1 MASITTWMR
10 LEPRARTRA
19 MKDALGATWCDPAW
33 ALARQWQFGA
43 FLGEDAGSPV
53 IATLEADR
61 GLLTRYHAG
70 RPGATSVT
78 GQVYNL
84 STIPLETLVERET
97 MKPERDVRAGAA
109 AGFEF
114 LERLR
119 AAQLTR
125 DYRSDYVD
133 AYPIAPPDDE
143 DRQHEDGE
151 TLRLW
156 QVVAG
161 RAPDGSEL
169 YNELHQRLEVDDAG
183 LPEDKPRI
191 EDNNDRA
198 AIEEAARAWL
208 RWYREMNQPE
218 VGTGSPWVSQR
229 MEYEFA
235 VSARLQSGELVLTGP
250 EYAHGHL
257 DWYSFDRHP
266 TASLGGSADP
276 APPKMTRSVIPTP
289 VAFRGMPSAR
299 LWEIEDG
306 NVNLGAIEAGPQ
318 DLARML
324 LIEFALVYGN
334 DHFVIPID
342 LKVGSVCRIT
352 SLVVTNTFGDIT
364 TIPSAEAA
372 DGAGGQWRMYTVSP
386 DLRGVTTAPTPD
398 APVFVLPPALG
409 PSLHSEAVEEVLFLR
424 DEMANMA
431 WAVERVVQGPS
442 GRPLRRFEA
451 YQEKRQREDDA
462 GGGTASESTADLVY
476 RLASE
481 VPDYWYPL
489 LPVLVDQR
497 SICLRLGA
505 MPGEQPSTTDGP
517 RGRILA
523 AAVPLLIPEEEVP
536 RAGARVT
543 RAYQYARWI
552 DGSSHLWI
560 GRRKQPG
567 RGEGS
572 SGLRFDTIRA
582 P

>member
-1 MASITTWMR
+1 MPSITTWMR

-19 MKDALGATWCDPAW
+19 MKDALEATWCDPAW

-53 IATLEADR
+53 VAALEADC
-61 GLLTRYHAG
+61 GPLTRYYAG
-70 RPGATSVT
+70 HPGSTSVT
-78 GQVYNL
+78 GEVYDP
-84 STIPLETLVERET
+84 STTPLETLVERET
-97 MKPERDVRAGAA
+97 MTSEKDVRAAAA
-109 AGFEF
+109 AGLEF
-114 LERLR
+114 VQRLG

-133 AYPIAPPDDE
+133 AYPISPPDNE
-143 DRQHEDGE
+143 DRQREDGE

-169 YNELHQRLEVDDAG
+169 YSELHQRLEVDDSG
-183 LPEDKPRI
+183 LPEDKPPI
-191 EDNNDRA
+191 ESEDRR
-198 AIEEAARAWL
+198 AIEEAARDWL
-208 RWYREMNQPE
+208 RWYRAMNQPQAGE
-218 VGTGSPWVSQR
+218 MSPWLSQR

-235 VSARLQSGELVLTGP
+235 VSARLASGELVLTGP

-266 TASLGGSADP
+266 TASLGGSEDP
-276 APPKMTRSVIPTP
+276 APTKMSRSVIPTP

-299 LWEIEDG
+299 LWEMEDG

-324 LIEFALVYGN
+324 LIEFALVYSN
-334 DHFVIPID
+334 DHFVIPVD
-342 LKVGSVCRIT
+342 LNIGSVCSIT
-352 SLVVTNTFGDIT
+352 SLVVTNTFGEST
-364 TIPSAEAA
+364 TIPSVEAA
-372 DGAGGQWRMYTVSP
+372 DGASGRWRMYTVSP
-386 DLRGVTTAPTPD
+386 DPREVTTTPSPG
-398 APVFVLPPALG
+398 APVFILPPALG
-409 PSLHSEAVEEVLFLR
+409 PSLHSEEVEEVLFIR

-431 WAVERVVQGPS
+431 WAVERVIQGPS

-451 YQEKRQREDDA
+451 YQEKRQREEEAAA
-462 GGGTASESTADLVY
+462 GTPPESTADLIY

-497 SICLRLGA
+497 SISLRLGA

-517 RGRILA
+517 QGRILA
-523 AAVPLLIPEEEVP
+523 SAAALLIPEEEVP

-543 RAYQYARWI
+543 RAYQYARWV
-552 DGSSHLWI
+552 DGSSHLWV

-572 SGLRFDTIRA
+572 SGLRFDTISA